1 MVTVVTAAKVGVVST
16 ASVFISLVTDI
27 ISLISDVIFPV
38 LKSIP
43 SASDVIFPVANFI
56 SFESDV
62 ISPVANFISSES
74 DIISPVMPLKM
85 ISGLETVISRLD
97 IIVADT
103 EITIS
108 CLAIVLKGLSTNLR
122 MVGVGTN
129 KNSLPLG
136 LASCAVLTP
145 GERVTY
151 FTNNA
156 MQSSVATAE

>member
-1 MVTVVTAAKVGVVST
+1 MVVTAAKVGVVTT
-16 ASVFISLVTDI
+16 ASVFISLVMDI
-27 ISLISDVIFPV
+27 ISLISDVIF
-38 LKSIP
+38 
-43 SASDVIFPVANFI
+43 
-56 SFESDV
+56 
-62 ISPVANFISSES
+62 PVANFISSES

-85 ISGLETVISRLD
+85 ISGFETVISRLD

-108 CLAIVLKGLSTNLR
+108 CLAIIMKVLSTNLR

-156 MQSSVATAE
+156 MSLSVATAE

>member
-1 MVTVVTAAKVGVVST
+1 MVVTAAKVGVITT
-16 ASVFISLVTDI
+16 ASVFISRVTDI
-27 ISLISDVIFPV
+27 ISLISDVIFV
-38 LKSIP
+38 VVKSIP
-43 SASDVIFPVANFI
+43 SASDVIVL
-56 SFESDV
+56 
-62 ISPVANFISSES
+62 VANFISSES
-74 DIISPVMPLKM
+74 EIISPVMPLKM

-108 CLAIVLKGLSTNLR
+108 CLAIVLKGLSTDLR

-156 MQSSVATAE
+156 MSLSVATAE

>member
-1 MVTVVTAAKVGVVST
+1 MTVVTAAKVGVVTT

-38 LKSIP
+38 VKSIP
-43 SASDVIFPVANFI
+43 SASDV
-56 SFESDV
+56 
-62 ISPVANFISSES
+62 
-74 DIISPVMPLKM
+74 ISPVMPLKM
-85 ISGLETVISRLD
+85 ISGLEMVISRLD

-108 CLAIVLKGLSTNLR
+108 CLAIILKGLSTNLR

-156 MQSSVATAE
+156 MSLSVATAE

>member
-1 MVTVVTAAKVGVVST
+1 MTVVTAAKVGVVSS

-38 LKSIP
+38 VNVIP
-43 SASDVIFPVANFI
+43 SASDVIFLV
-56 SFESDV
+56 V
-62 ISPVANFISSES
+62 NFISSAS
-74 DIISPVMPLKM
+74 DVISPVMPLKM
-85 ISGLETVISRLD
+85 ISGFETVISRLD

-108 CLAIVLKGLSTNLR
+108 CLAIVLKGLSPNLR

-136 LASCAVLTP
+136 VASCAVLTP

-156 MQSSVATAE
+156 MSLSVATAE

>member
-1 MVTVVTAAKVGVVST
+1 MTVVTTAKVGVVSS

-27 ISLISDVIFPV
+27 ISLILDVIFV
-38 LKSIP
+38 VVKSIP
-43 SASDVIFPVANFI
+43 SASDVIFPV
-56 SFESDV
+56 V
-62 ISPVANFISSES
+62 NFISSES
-74 DIISPVMPLKM
+74 EIISPVMALKM
-85 ISGLETVISRLD
+85 ISGFETVISRLD

-122 MVGVGTN
+122 MVGVDTN

-156 MQSSVATAE
+156 MSLSVATAE

>member
-1 MVTVVTAAKVGVVST
+1 MTVVTAAKVGVVSS

-38 LKSIP
+38 VNVIP
-43 SASDVIFPVANFI
+43 SASDVIFSVVNFI
-56 SFESDV
+56 PSASDV
-62 ISPVANFISSES
+62 
-74 DIISPVMPLKM
+74 ISPVMPLKM
-85 ISGLETVISRLD
+85 ISGFETVISRLD

-108 CLAIVLKGLSTNLR
+108 CLAIVLKGLSPNLR

-136 LASCAVLTP
+136 VASCAVLTP
-145 GERVTY
+145 GERETY

-156 MQSSVATAE
+156 MSLSVATAE

>member
-1 MVTVVTAAKVGVVST
+1 MTVVTAAKVGVVST

-38 LKSIP
+38 VNVIP
-43 SASDVIFPVANFI
+43 SASDVIFLVVNFI
-56 SFESDV
+56 PSASDV
-62 ISPVANFISSES
+62 ISPVVNFIPSAS
-74 DIISPVMPLKM
+74 DVISPLMPLKM

-108 CLAIVLKGLSTNLR
+108 CLAIVLKGLSTDLR
-122 MVGVGTN
+122 MVGVGN
-129 KNSLPLG
+129 KKNSLPLG

-145 GERVTY
+145 GERETY

-156 MQSSVATAE
+156 MSLSVATAE

>member
-1 MVTVVTAAKVGVVST
+1 MVTIVTAAKVGVVSS
-16 ASVFISLVTDI
+16 ASVFISLVMDI
-27 ISLISDVIFPV
+27 ILLISDVIFPV
-38 LKSIP
+38 VKSIP
-43 SASDVIFPVANFI
+43 SESDVIFPVAKSI
-56 SFESDV
+56 PSESDV
-62 ISPVANFISSES
+62 
-74 DIISPVMPLKM
+74 ISPVMPLKM

-108 CLAIVLKGLSTNLR
+108 CLAIVLKGLSPNLR

-156 MQSSVATAE
+156 MSLSVATAE

>member
-1 MVTVVTAAKVGVVST
+1 MTVVTAAKVGVAST
-16 ASVFISLVTDI
+16 ASVFIYLLSDI
-27 ISLISDVIFPV
+27 ISLM
-38 LKSIP
+38 
-43 SASDVIFPVANFI
+43 SDVIFPVANFI
-56 SFESDV
+56 PSASDY
-62 ISPVANFISSES
+62 
-74 DIISPVMPLKM
+74 ISPVMPLKM

-108 CLAIVLKGLSTNLR
+108 CLAIILKGLSTNLR
-122 MVGVGTN
+122 MVGMGTN

-156 MQSSVATAE
+156 MSLSVATAE

>member
-1 MVTVVTAAKVGVVST
+1 MVVTAAKVGVVAT
-16 ASVFISLVTDI
+16 ASVFISLVTDVI
-27 ISLISDVIFPV
+27 LLISDVIFV
-38 LKSIP
+38 VVKSIP
-43 SASDVIFPVANFI
+43 SASDVIVPVENVIPSA
-56 SFESDV
+56 SDV
-62 ISPVANFISSES
+62 
-74 DIISPVMPLKM
+74 ISPVMPLKM

-108 CLAIVLKGLSTNLR
+108 CLAIILKGLSTDLR

-156 MQSSVATAE
+156 MSLSVATAE

>member
-1 MVTVVTAAKVGVVST
+1 MTVVTAAKVGVVTT
-16 ASVFISLVTDI
+16 ATVFISLVTYVI
-27 ISLISDVIFPV
+27 LLISDVIFPV
-38 LKSIP
+38 VNVIP
-43 SASDVIFPVANFI
+43 SASDVIVPV
-56 SFESDV
+56 V
-62 ISPVANFISSES
+62 NFISSES
-74 DIISPVMPLKM
+74 EIISPVMALKM
-85 ISGLETVISRLD
+85 ISGFETVISRLD

-108 CLAIVLKGLSTNLR
+108 CLAIILKGLSTNLR

-136 LASCAVLTP
+136 LASCAVLPP

-156 MQSSVATAE
+156 MSLSVATAE

>member
-1 MVTVVTAAKVGVVST
+1 MVVTAAKVGVAST
-16 ASVFISLVTDI
+16 ASVFISLVSDV

-38 LKSIP
+38 VNVIP
-43 SASDVIFPVANFI
+43 S
-56 SFESDV
+56 ESDV
-62 ISPVANFISSES
+62 
-74 DIISPVMPLKM
+74 ISPVMPLKM
-85 ISGLETVISRLD
+85 ISGLETEISRLD
-97 IIVADT
+97 NIVADT
-103 EITIS
+103 EIIIS
-108 CLAIVLKGLSTNLR
+108 CPAIILKGLSTNLR

-156 MQSSVATAE
+156 MSSSVATAE

>member
-1 MVTVVTAAKVGVVST
+1 MVVTAAKVGVVTT

-38 LKSIP
+38 AKSIP
-43 SASDVIFPVANFI
+43 SALDV
-56 SFESDV
+56 
-62 ISPVANFISSES
+62 
-74 DIISPVMPLKM
+74 ISPVMPLKM

-108 CLAIVLKGLSTNLR
+108 CLAIILKGLSTNLW

-156 MQSSVATAE
+156 MSLSVATAE

>member
-1 MVTVVTAAKVGVVST
+1 MVVTAAKVGVVST
-16 ASVFISLVTDI
+16 ASVFISWVSDI

-38 LKSIP
+38 VNVIP
-43 SASDVIFPVANFI
+43 SA
-56 SFESDV
+56 
-62 ISPVANFISSES
+62 S

-108 CLAIVLKGLSTNLR
+108 CLAIILKGLSPNLR

-136 LASCAVLTP
+136 LASCAVLPP

-156 MQSSVATAE
+156 MSLSVATAE

>member
-1 MVTVVTAAKVGVVST
+1 MTVVTAAKVGVVSS

-38 LKSIP
+38 VNVIP
-43 SASDVIFPVANFI
+43 SASDVIFSVVNFI
-56 SFESDV
+56 PSASDV
-62 ISPVANFISSES
+62 
-74 DIISPVMPLKM
+74 ISPVMPLKM

-108 CLAIVLKGLSTNLR
+108 CLAIVLKGLSPNLR

-156 MQSSVATAE
+156 MSLSVATDE

>member
-1 MVTVVTAAKVGVVST
+1 MTVVTAAKVGVVSS

-38 LKSIP
+38 VKSIP
-43 SASDVIFPVANFI
+43 SASDVIFPVAKSI
-56 SFESDV
+56 PSASDV
-62 ISPVANFISSES
+62 
-74 DIISPVMPLKM
+74 ISPVMPLKM
-85 ISGLETVISRLD
+85 ISGFETVISRLD

-108 CLAIVLKGLSTNLR
+108 CLAIILKGLSTNLR

-156 MQSSVATAE
+156 MSLSVATAE

>member
-1 MVTVVTAAKVGVVST
+1 MVTVVTAAKVGVVTT

-27 ISLISDVIFPV
+27 ILLMSDVIFPV
-38 LKSIP
+38 
-43 SASDVIFPVANFI
+43 V
-56 SFESDV
+56 
-62 ISPVANFISSES
+62 NFISSES

-85 ISGLETVISRLD
+85 ISRLETVISRLD

-108 CLAIVLKGLSTNLR
+108 CLAIVLKGLSPNLR

-136 LASCAVLTP
+136 LASCAVLPP
-145 GERVTY
+145 GERVIY

-156 MQSSVATAE
+156 MSLSVATAE

>member
-1 MVTVVTAAKVGVVST
+1 MATVVTAAKVGVVST
-16 ASVFISLVTDI
+16 ASVFISLETDI
-27 ISLISDVIFPV
+27 ILLISDVIFPV
-38 LKSIP
+38 VNVIP
-43 SASDVIFPVANFI
+43 SASDV
-56 SFESDV
+56 
-62 ISPVANFISSES
+62 
-74 DIISPVMPLKM
+74 ISPVMPLKM

-108 CLAIVLKGLSTNLR
+108 CLAIILKGLSTNLR

-156 MQSSVATAE
+156 MSLSVATAE

>member
-1 MVTVVTAAKVGVVST
+1 MVVTAAKVGVVSS
-16 ASVFISLVTDI
+16 ASVFISLVTDV

-38 LKSIP
+38 AKSIP
-43 SASDVIFPVANFI
+43 SASDVIF
-56 SFESDV
+56 
-62 ISPVANFISSES
+62 PVANFISSES

-122 MVGVGTN
+122 IVGVGTN

-136 LASCAVLTP
+136 LASCAMLTP

-156 MQSSVATAE
+156 MSLSVATAE

>member
-1 MVTVVTAAKVGVVST
+1 MVTIVTAAKVGVVSS

-38 LKSIP
+38 VNVIP
-43 SASDVIFPVANFI
+43 SASDVIFSVVNFI
-56 SFESDV
+56 PSASDV
-62 ISPVANFISSES
+62 
-74 DIISPVMPLKM
+74 ISPVMPLKM

-156 MQSSVATAE
+156 MSLSVATAE

>member
-1 MVTVVTAAKVGVVST
+1 MTVVTAAKVGVVSS

-38 LKSIP
+38 VNVIP
-43 SASDVIFPVANFI
+43 SASDVIFSV
-56 SFESDV
+56 V
-62 ISPVANFISSES
+62 NFISSES
-74 DIISPVMPLKM
+74 DVISPVMPLKM

-108 CLAIVLKGLSTNLR
+108 CLAIVLKGLSTDLR
-122 MVGVGTN
+122 MVGVGN
-129 KNSLPLG
+129 KKNSLPLG

-156 MQSSVATAE
+156 MSLSVATAE

>member
-1 MVTVVTAAKVGVVST
+1 MTVVTAAKVGVVSS
-16 ASVFISLVTDI
+16 ASVFIPLVSDI

-38 LKSIP
+38 AKSIP
-43 SASDVIFPVANFI
+43 SASDV
-56 SFESDV
+56 
-62 ISPVANFISSES
+62 
-74 DIISPVMPLKM
+74 ISPVMPLKM

-156 MQSSVATAE
+156 MSLSVATAE

>member
-1 MVTVVTAAKVGVVST
+1 MTVVTAAKVGVVSS

-38 LKSIP
+38 VNVIP
-43 SASDVIFPVANFI
+43 SASDVIFSVVNFI
-56 SFESDV
+56 PSASDV
-62 ISPVANFISSES
+62 ISPV
-74 DIISPVMPLKM
+74 MLLKM
-85 ISGLETVISRLD
+85 ISGFETVISRLD

-108 CLAIVLKGLSTNLR
+108 RLAIILKGLSTNLR

-136 LASCAVLTP
+136 VASCAVLTP

-156 MQSSVATAE
+156 MSLSVATAE

>member
-1 MVTVVTAAKVGVVST
+1 MTVVTAAKVGVVSS

-27 ISLISDVIFPV
+27 ISLISDVIV
-38 LKSIP
+38 LVVNVIP
-43 SASDVIFPVANFI
+43 SASDVIFSV
-56 SFESDV
+56 V
-62 ISPVANFISSES
+62 NFISSES
-74 DIISPVMPLKM
+74 DVISPVMPLKM
-85 ISGLETVISRLD
+85 ISGFETVISRLD

-156 MQSSVATAE
+156 MSLSVATAE

>member
-1 MVTVVTAAKVGVVST
+1 MTVVTAAKVGVVTT

-27 ISLISDVIFPV
+27 ISLISDVIFV
-38 LKSIP
+38 
-43 SASDVIFPVANFI
+43 VVNFI
-56 SFESDV
+56 SSESDV
-62 ISPVANFISSES
+62 IVPVANFISSES
-74 DIISPVMPLKM
+74 EIISPVMPLKM
-85 ISGLETVISRLD
+85 ISGFETVISRLD

-156 MQSSVATAE
+156 MSLSVATAE

>member
-1 MVTVVTAAKVGVVST
+1 MIVWLAVTGVTAAKVGVVSS

-38 LKSIP
+38 VNVIP
-43 SASDVIFPVANFI
+43 SASDVIFL
-56 SFESDV
+56 
-62 ISPVANFISSES
+62 VANFISSAS
-74 DIISPVMPLKM
+74 DVISPVMPLKM
-85 ISGLETVISRLD
+85 ISGFETVISRLD

-108 CLAIVLKGLSTNLR
+108 CLAIVLKGLSPNLR

-156 MQSSVATAE
+156 MSLSVATAE

>member
-1 MVTVVTAAKVGVVST
+1 MTVVTAAKVGVVSS

-38 LKSIP
+38 VKSIP
-43 SASDVIFPVANFI
+43 SASDVIFPV
-56 SFESDV
+56 V
-62 ISPVANFISSES
+62 NFISSES
-74 DIISPVMPLKM
+74 EIISPVMALKM
-85 ISGLETVISRLD
+85 ISLYETVISRLD

-108 CLAIVLKGLSTNLR
+108 CLAIILKGLSTDLR
-122 MVGVGTN
+122 MVGVDTN

-156 MQSSVATAE
+156 MSLSVATAE

>member
-1 MVTVVTAAKVGVVST
+1 MTVVTAAKVGVVST
-16 ASVFISLVTDI
+16 ASVFVSLVTDI

-38 LKSIP
+38 VNVIP
-43 SASDVIFPVANFI
+43 SV
-56 SFESDV
+56 
-62 ISPVANFISSES
+62 S

-108 CLAIVLKGLSTNLR
+108 CLAIILKGLSTNLR
-122 MVGVGTN
+122 IVGVGTN

-156 MQSSVATAE
+156 MSLSVATAE

>member
-1 MVTVVTAAKVGVVST
+1 MTVVTAAKVGVVTT

-27 ISLISDVIFPV
+27 ILLISDVIFPV
-38 LKSIP
+38 
-43 SASDVIFPVANFI
+43 V
-56 SFESDV
+56 
-62 ISPVANFISSES
+62 NFISSES

-85 ISGLETVISRLD
+85 ISRLETVISRLD

-108 CLAIVLKGLSTNLR
+108 CLAIILKGLSPNLR

-136 LASCAVLTP
+136 LASCAVLPP

-156 MQSSVATAE
+156 MSLSVATAE

>member
-1 MVTVVTAAKVGVVST
+1 MVVTAAKVGVAST
-16 ASVFISLVTDI
+16 ASVFISLVSDV
-27 ISLISDVIFPV
+27 ISLISDVISPV
-38 LKSIP
+38 VNFIP
-43 SASDVIFPVANFI
+43 SASD
-56 SFESDV
+56 D
-62 ISPVANFISSES
+62 
-74 DIISPVMPLKM
+74 ISPVMPLKM
-85 ISGLETVISRLD
+85 ISGYETENSRLD

-108 CLAIVLKGLSTNLR
+108 CLAIILKGLSTNLR

-156 MQSSVATAE
+156 MSLSVATAE

>member
-1 MVTVVTAAKVGVVST
+1 MTVVTAAKVGVVSS

-38 LKSIP
+38 VNVIP
-43 SASDVIFPVANFI
+43 SASDVIFSVVNFI
-56 SFESDV
+56 PSASDV
-62 ISPVANFISSES
+62 
-74 DIISPVMPLKM
+74 ISPVMPLKM
-85 ISGLETVISRLD
+85 ISGFETVISRLD

-122 MVGVGTN
+122 MVGVGN
-129 KNSLPLG
+129 KKNSLPLG

-156 MQSSVATAE
+156 MSLSVATAE

>member
-1 MVTVVTAAKVGVVST
+1 MVCGDGRDGGEGWRRLFCVCFYLS
-16 ASVFISLVTDI
+16 VTDI

-38 LKSIP
+38 VNVIP
-43 SASDVIFPVANFI
+43 SASDVIVL
-56 SFESDV
+56 
-62 ISPVANFISSES
+62 VANFISSES
-74 DIISPVMPLKM
+74 EIISPVMPLKM

-108 CLAIVLKGLSTNLR
+108 CLAIIMKVLSTNLR
-122 MVGVGTN
+122 MVGVDTN

-151 FTNNA
+151 LTNNA
-156 MQSSVATAE
+156 MSLSVATAE

>member
-1 MVTVVTAAKVGVVST
+1 MTVVTAAKVGVVSS

-38 LKSIP
+38 VNVIP
-43 SASDVIFPVANFI
+43 SASDVIFSVVNFI
-56 SFESDV
+56 PSASDV
-62 ISPVANFISSES
+62 
-74 DIISPVMPLKM
+74 ISPVMPLKM
-85 ISGLETVISRLD
+85 ISGFETVISRLD

-108 CLAIVLKGLSTNLR
+108 CLAIVLKGLSPNLR

-156 MQSSVATAE
+156 MSLSVATDE

>member
-1 MVTVVTAAKVGVVST
+1 MTVVTAAKVGVVTT
-16 ASVFISLVTDI
+16 ASVFISRVTDI

-38 LKSIP
+38 VKSIP
-43 SASDVIFPVANFI
+43 SASDVIFLVAN
-56 SFESDV
+56 V
-62 ISPVANFISSES
+62 ISSES

-108 CLAIVLKGLSTNLR
+108 CLAIILKGLSTNLR
-122 MVGVGTN
+122 MVGVDTN

-156 MQSSVATAE
+156 MSLSVATAE

>member
-1 MVTVVTAAKVGVVST
+1 MVVTAAKVGVVST
-16 ASVFISLVTDI
+16 ASVFISLM
-27 ISLISDVIFPV
+27 SDV
-38 LKSIP
+38 
-43 SASDVIFPVANFI
+43 
-56 SFESDV
+56 
-62 ISPVANFISSES
+62 
-74 DIISPVMPLKM
+74 ISPVMPLKM
-85 ISGLETVISRLD
+85 ISGYETEISRLD

-129 KNSLPLG
+129 KNYLPLG

-156 MQSSVATAE
+156 MSLSVATAE

>member
-1 MVTVVTAAKVGVVST
+1 MVVAAAKVGVVAT

-27 ISLISDVIFPV
+27 ISLISDIIFPV
-38 LKSIP
+38 AKSIP
-43 SASDVIFPVANFI
+43 SASDV
-56 SFESDV
+56 
-62 ISPVANFISSES
+62 
-74 DIISPVMPLKM
+74 ISPVMPLKM

-108 CLAIVLKGLSTNLR
+108 CLAIILKGLSTNLR

-156 MQSSVATAE
+156 MSLSVATAE

>member
-1 MVTVVTAAKVGVVST
+1 MTVVTAAKVGVVPT
-16 ASVFISLVTDI
+16 ASVFISLVSDV
-27 ISLISDVIFPV
+27 ISLMSDVIFPV
-38 LKSIP
+38 VNVIP
-43 SASDVIFPVANFI
+43 SESDVIF
-56 SFESDV
+56 
-62 ISPVANFISSES
+62 PVANFISSES

-108 CLAIVLKGLSTNLR
+108 CLAIILKGLSTNLR

-156 MQSSVATAE
+156 MSLSVATAE

>member
-1 MVTVVTAAKVGVVST
+1 MTAAKVGVVSS

-38 LKSIP
+38 VKSIP
-43 SASDVIFPVANFI
+43 SASDVIFPVVN
-56 SFESDV
+56 V
-62 ISPVANFISSES
+62 ISSES

-85 ISGLETVISRLD
+85 ISRLETVISRLD

-108 CLAIVLKGLSTNLR
+108 CLAIVLKGLSPNLR

-136 LASCAVLTP
+136 LASCAVLPP
-145 GERVTY
+145 GERVIY

-156 MQSSVATAE
+156 MSLSVATAE

>member
-1 MVTVVTAAKVGVVST
+1 MTVVTAAKVGVVST

-38 LKSIP
+38 AKSIP
-43 SASDVIFPVANFI
+43 SASDVI
-56 SFESDV
+56 SL
-62 ISPVANFISSES
+62 
-74 DIISPVMPLKM
+74 VMPLKM

-108 CLAIVLKGLSTNLR
+108 CLAIILKGLSTNLR

-129 KNSLPLG
+129 KNSLSLG

-156 MQSSVATAE
+156 MSLSVATAE